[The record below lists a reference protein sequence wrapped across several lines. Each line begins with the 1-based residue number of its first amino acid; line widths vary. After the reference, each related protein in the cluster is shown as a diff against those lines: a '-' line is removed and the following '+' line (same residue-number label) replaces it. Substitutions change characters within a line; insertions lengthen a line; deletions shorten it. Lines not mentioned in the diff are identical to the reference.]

1 MLHHILVKWNEE
13 ADSREV
19 MLKKAAEAFAGATGI
34 PGVSACELVPSCS
47 DRANRYD
54 LMIRMEMTP
63 EGLEAYD
70 ASPMHKAWKD
80 NFSRFMAAKAIFDC
94 DSEP

>member
-13 ADSREV
+13 ADSHEI
-19 MLKKAAEAFAGATGI
+19 MLKKAAEAFAPATDI
-34 PGVSACELVPSCS
+34 PGVTSCELIPSCS

-63 EGLEAYD
+63 GGLTAYD
-70 ASPMHKAWKD
+70 TSAMHKAWKE

-94 DSEP
+94 EK

>member
-13 ADSREV
+13 ADSREI
-19 MLKKAAEAFAGATGI
+19 MLAKAAEAFSAATDI
-34 PGVSACELVPSCS
+34 PGVSVCELIPSCS

-70 ASPMHKAWKD
+70 ASAMHKAWKE
-80 NFSRFMAAKAIFDC
+80 NFSRFIAAKAIFDC
-94 DSEP
+94 EK